1 MNNYSFINT
10 LKIAL
15 SILFLLCLLD
25 WNYGYYQFVRFVGM
39 VGFGV
44 LAYQERAKKDKTW
57 FVIWLVSALLI
68 NPFVKVALG
77 RTIWNIIDVIWA
89 VLLILSVYKDRI
101 VKTQIKP
108 SKTRDKF
115 DFKDTT
121 YKICISS
128 DIIFYWINFSYFKHN
143 FANDEE
149 VYDTS
154 IEGVPTFLK
163 LQNSYTK
170 NYDDLFDAD
179 YSKFETNTLFTII
192 WYGYRQELTAKTG
205 AVKKF
210 KSLEIEKIE
219 VYEVNNEG
227 NTELIEICDK
237 KRLNSLGILY

>member
-1 MNNYSFINT
+1 MGCFTSIFDTQEQRSF
-10 LKIAL
+10 
-15 SILFLLCLLD
+15 
-25 WNYGYYQFVRFVGM
+25 
-39 VGFGV
+39 
-44 LAYQERAKKDKTW
+44 
-57 FVIWLVSALLI
+57 
-68 NPFVKVALG
+68 
-77 RTIWNIIDVIWA
+77 
-89 VLLILSVYKDRI
+89 
-101 VKTQIKP
+101 KTQIK
-108 SKTRDKF
+108 TLQIRDKF
-115 DFKDTT
+115 DFKNTT

-128 DIIFYWINFSYFKHN
+128 DIVFYWINFSYFKHN

-149 VYDTS
+149 VYNTS

-179 YSKFETNTLFTII
+179 YSKFETDTLFTII

-237 KRLNSLGILY
+237 ERLNSLGILY